1 MIQSRKVSLG
11 LRSWRMDITHG
22 QTSLDNVGEDF
33 MGCGYLSATAG
44 AQKDLDYHLA
54 QIFYITR
61 KQQQNRRL

>member
-1 MIQSRKVSLG
+1 
-11 LRSWRMDITHG
+11 MDITHG

-33 MGCGYLSATAG
+33 MGYGYLSATVG